1 MYVSGPGVAPG
12 YLNRPELTEE
22 RFLPDPFGAP
32 GTRMYRSGDLARW
45 RPDGTLVHAGRADQ
59 QVKIRGFRIEPGEIE
74 AVLTAHPAVA
84 GGAVVPRAAEDG
96 LTQLVAYA
104 VPAEEGGADPAGL
117 RAHLAARLP
126 AYMVPAACVLLDA
139 LPLTANGKLDT
150 AALPAPDF
158 GGGTGGAPPA
168 TPEERL
174 VCGLFEEVLRLPAD
188 SVGTGGN
195 FFDLGGHSL
204 LATRLLARLRER
216 TGTDVPISALFDTPT
231 PAALAERLTAGADA
245 GRPLPALT
253 ASERPS
259 LVPASF
265 AQERMW
271 FLSRMDGAAATYNIP
286 LPVALRHPLDL
297 DALRA
302 ALGDVA
308 DRHESLRTVFGE
320 EDGAIHQRV
329 LPPGTLRPEL
339 HVVDCPDEER
349 AAHVAAAMRR
359 SFDLTRDS
367 ALWAGVFGTGD
378 TRTLLLVL
386 HHSAADGWSL
396 RPLADDLGTAYAA
409 RRAGAAPDW
418 APPHSSTPTSRSGSG
433 GCSRPPRRG
442 RAGWSG

>member
-1 MYVSGPGVAPG
+1 
-12 YLNRPELTEE
+12 
-22 RFLPDPFGAP
+22 
-32 GTRMYRSGDLARW
+32 
-45 RPDGTLVHAGRADQ
+45 
-59 QVKIRGFRIEPGEIE
+59 
-74 AVLTAHPAVA
+74 
-84 GGAVVPRAAEDG
+84 
-96 LTQLVAYA
+96 
-104 VPAEEGGADPAGL
+104 
-117 RAHLAARLP
+117 AARLP

-158 GGGTGGAPPA
+158 GHGAGGAPPA

-359 SFDLTRDS
+359 SFDLARDS

-409 RRAGAAPDW
+409 RRAGAAP
-418 APPHSSTPTSRSGSG
+418 
-433 GCSRPPRRG
+433 
-442 RAGWSG
+442 